1 MHAILRDGRTGR
13 TYEGTYAAKTAVT
26 VLPRSDA
33 RPWQPPAGSESA
45 ARRNA
50 VPGQKIIAGAKRVG
64 WRVENTPGRMQI
76 WKGPSLNH
84 FIVEAKIT
92 AISRKIAGD
101 FDLAYESGA
110 IYHERGGLDNS
121 DVREPSSDNWPT

>member
-1 MHAILRDGRTGR
+1 
-13 TYEGTYAAKTAVT
+13 
-26 VLPRSDA
+26 
-33 RPWQPPAGSESA
+33 
-45 ARRNA
+45 
-50 VPGQKIIAGAKRVG
+50 
-64 WRVENTPGRMQI
+64 MQI

-110 IYHERGGLDNS
+110 ICHERGIQ
-121 DVREPSSDNWPT
+121 R